1 MESEPHGE
9 GRSMCPPWLTAEGGL
24 AEVKVLRQQEG
35 FLREGSELSL
45 ERAVEREPWTWLAA
59 WMELRD

>member
-1 MESEPHGE
+1 MTEKKGSLSGF
-9 GRSMCPPWLTAEGGL
+9 CPPWLTAEGGF